1 MAQLLEAV
9 ATAPVGNKR
18 HRGHSALQQT
28 QASVTLGCLPSVA
41 DLPASVAALSTVVAD
56 YKRTRRDEV
65 SFSTPVASAVAN
77 PAASST
83 TLRSIFK
90 YPDTRQATIPPLNKM
105 AHTQAVAPQSQ
116 LAVALGTRDSKAVP
130 MLKQVANYL
139 AAQQNIP
146 QAAPIP
152 QKPPVEAPPLTSSRL
167 TYSTTGPDTHRPER
181 PMDRSTRSNGKQPLT
196 TYSTP
201 TP

>member
-41 DLPASVAALSTVVAD
+41 DVPASVAALSTVVAD
-56 YKRTRRDEV
+56 YKRTRLEEV

-90 YPDTRQATIPPLNKM
+90 YPDTRQATIPQLNKM
-105 AHTQAVAPQSQ
+105 AQTQAVAPQPQ
-116 LAVALGTRDSKAVP
+116 LAGALGTRDSKAVP
-130 MLKQVANYL
+130 MLEQVANYL

-152 QKPPVEAPPLTSSRL
+152 QRTPVESPHLTSS
-167 TYSTTGPDTHRPER
+167 
-181 PMDRSTRSNGKQPLT
+181 
-196 TYSTP
+196 
-201 TP
+201 

>member
-1 MAQLLEAV
+1 MLEAF
-9 ATAPVGNKR
+9 ATAPGVTKR
-18 HRGHSALQQT
+18 HRGHEALQNT
-28 QASVTLGCLPSVA
+28 KASVTLGCLPSVA

-77 PAASST
+77 PAARST

-130 MLKQVANYL
+130 MLEQVANYL

-152 QKPPVEAPPLTSSRL
+152 QRPSVEAQPLTSSRL
-167 TYSTTGPDTHRPER
+167 TYSTTGTDLHRPER
-181 PMDRSTRSNGKQPLT
+181 PMDRSTRSNWKQTLT